1 MVEILTM
8 DSFDDDDDD
17 SSICEGDDDS
27 LMRNHELFQHSYEQA
42 SHLLKDFDRTTV
54 EWLFELKNELQIMPI
69 VGQLS
74 NMSIFEETNVFLNL
88 LDSVSASCVDHSME
102 IESEQR
108 AVDDGDVFASDKDID
123 YEGSEVNSE
132 NDSNS
137 QRQQGFSQYFLDVM
151 DNVNQAK
158 DRLANR
164 FNKMKQSFNHL
175 KDVQKSTVERSIVKF
190 KRDTGFDKLEQ
201 QLEESDYQLL
211 KFQTMLKERRR
222 QVDEHKKAH
231 RDLTIQEI
239 RAKFEGELQEKIKQ
253 LILQVERKT
262 NELHDLEVSH
272 GILKQGIDKL
282 NIDLSVLLHDVEAE
296 ERRNFVDRKQA
307 ALSVAAAT
315 TSSELPSSACMEDE
329 GNSNSSSSSTDNS
342 SGGSVPSKFRD
353 VHAILFNTD
362 SNGIITEEHLSDSKS
377 VLSQVTDEQARLGE
391 LIAVME
397 ERNMKLTRKL
407 RELPRSDESRGIDR
421 LKKRIV
427 ELESNLKANEG
438 RYKLMSKLHFRM
450 KDDQRSQHK
459 QSSSIEEGDKSDP
472 GKAKNS
478 KPLSVKV
485 APAKQRTIRSKYL
498 DQTNP
503 EELHSRV
510 KELLGLLKSSGETL
524 SDIAHRHV
532 YAAYFVDDAAGTA
545 RDKKMDFAKD
555 ALRSVTVGYPAV
567 DGMPKKRR
575 ITKKDSSKIK
585 AIADRIALHRSRYL
599 SRNQTASSHAIIE
612 YPPGGMMITIA
623 PRGGDTS
630 RSDLPSKEKAIDRG
644 RIVTAPLPHSTGS
657 NQSKSALRDTSA
669 IEEEND
675 EDEGPISTTAPH
687 ETDESNNNNSNNN
700 NNPPKKKTTSLSE
713 GRSEYPNVPP
723 SNISPSRTSFSQFW
737 NDFDDGID
745 ALHQTATAAA
755 SQHDADDEETEKP
768 ESIADHQTA
777 ASMILRSN
785 RVKPRSVRQ
794 TVARPT
800 RGSSDVDFNDRQQ
813 FNEASISAA
822 GEEDDSDREFYSQN
836 YGIYSAL
843 EQAQAMLK
851 ELTTVK
857 VDKGLD
863 FVKDIDDDDDAMPTS
878 KQPVGSAARDTNN
891 RHQNIEYKSVE
902 SLQQSSELYVKKI
915 SEVHFKSKH
924 IDTIRKTLKIKLQNV
939 MKAEIKARIRLCGE
953 IEGSN
958 WSIATLPG
966 LYQADIEDCKARIE
980 QLKEL
985 CKNAEHGLSVKRRE
999 TRRISQAFI
1008 QRTSFAG
1015 LKVPPLLPPRPTVHR
1030 DRAIT
1035 TIEDDAAED
1044 DDTAYTD
1051 SVNTES
1057 SSDSNH
1063 EYGDEVGVGDDVM
1076 RNNVIPNYLFVDY
1089 DADDSGGDD

>member
-1 MVEILTM
+1 VVEILTM
-8 DSFDDDDDD
+8 DTCEDDDA
-17 SSICEGDDDS
+17 SQICEGNDDS
-27 LMRNHELFQHSYEQA
+27 LTRNHELFLHSYEQA
-42 SHLLKDFDRTTV
+42 SHLLKDFDRTTA

-88 LDSVSASCVDHSME
+88 LDSVSVNCVDHSVE

-108 AVDDGDVFASDKDID
+108 AVDEGDVFAFDRGID
-123 YEGSEVNSE
+123 FEGSDANSE
-132 NDSNS
+132 SDSNS

-151 DNVNQAK
+151 DNVNHAK
-158 DRLANR
+158 ERLASR

-175 KDVQKSTVERSIVKF
+175 KDVQKSTVERSIGKF

-201 QLEESDYQLL
+201 QLEENDYQLL

-222 QVDEHKKAH
+222 LVEEHKQAH

-272 GILKQGIDKL
+272 GILKQSIAKL
-282 NIDLSVLLHDVEAE
+282 NIDLSVLLLDVEAE
-296 ERRNFVDRKQA
+296 ERRNFVDMKQQE
-307 ALSVAAAT
+307 ALSLAAAT
-315 TSSELPSSACMEDE
+315 MSSEPPYSAGVEED
-329 GNSNSSSSSTDNS
+329 NSDSSSTGYHPS
-342 SGGSVPSKFRD
+342 AYTSGGSVPFKYRD
-353 VHAILFNTD
+353 VHAVLFNTD

-377 VLSQVTDEQARLGE
+377 VLSQVADEQARLSE

-407 RELPRSDESRGIDR
+407 RDLPRSDESRGIDR

-427 ELESNLKANEG
+427 ELESNLKANED
-438 RYKLMSKLHFRM
+438 RYKVMSKLHFRV
-450 KDDQRSQHK
+450 KDDQRSRK
-459 QSSSIEEGDKSDP
+459 ESSSIAEEAASNP
-472 GKAKNS
+472 AKAKNS
-478 KPLSVKV
+478 KPAVMKV
-485 APAKQRTIRSKYL
+485 GPSKQRTIRSKYL
-498 DQTNP
+498 DHTNP

-510 KELLGLLKSSGETL
+510 KELLDLLKSSGETM
-524 SDIAHRHV
+524 SDITHRHV
-532 YAAYFVDDAAGTA
+532 YAAYFVDDSANHN
-545 RDKKMDFAKD
+545 KKMDFAKD
-555 ALRSVTVGYPAV
+555 ALRSVTVGYPSV

-575 ITKKDSSKIK
+575 ITKKDSLKIK

-599 SRNQTASSHAIIE
+599 SRNQTALSHAIIE
-612 YPPGGMMITIA
+612 YPPGGITIA
-623 PRGGDTS
+623 PTSS
-630 RSDLPSKEKAIDRG
+630 RSDSPSKDKSS
-644 RIVTAPLPHSTGS
+644 PLLHGTGS
-657 NQSKSALRDTSA
+657 SHSKSTLCNTNASA
-669 IEEEND
+669 IENEKEND
-675 EDEGPISTTAPH
+675 ENGPTHTSTTAPQ
-687 ETDESNNNNSNNN
+687 ETDENSC
-700 NNPPKKKTTSLSE
+700 NNPKKLLSD
-713 GRSEYPNVPP
+713 GRFEYPNVPP
-723 SNISPSRTSFSQFW
+723 SNVPLSRSSFSLFW
-737 NDFDDGID
+737 NDFDDGMD
-745 ALHQTATAAA
+745 TLHQTAATAAA
-755 SQHDADDEETEKP
+755 SQRDADDEEMEKP
-768 ESIADHQTA
+768 HSVAAYQTA
-777 ASMILRSN
+777 ASTILRNN
-785 RVKPRSVRQ
+785 RVEPRSIRQ
-794 TVARPT
+794 IIAQPT
-800 RGSSDVDFNDRQQ
+800 RGSDVDYNDRQQ
-813 FNEASISAA
+813 FNEASIST
-822 GEEDDSDREFYSQN
+822 GEEDSDREFYSQN

-857 VDKGLD
+857 VDKTLD
-863 FVKDIDDDDDAMPTS
+863 VVKDVDDEAVTPVTS
-878 KQPVGSAARDTNN
+878 KHLVGSAVNLPNN
-891 RHQNIEYKSVE
+891 SRHNEYKSVE

-939 MKAEIKARIRLCGE
+939 MKAEIKARIRLCAE

-980 QLKEL
+980 HVKDL
-985 CKNAEHGLSVKRRE
+985 CKNAEYGLSVKRKE

-1008 QRTSFAG
+1008 QRTSLAG
-1015 LKVPPLLPPRPTVHR
+1015 MKAPPPLPPRPTVHR

-1057 SSDSNH
+1057 SSDSNK
-1063 EYGDEVGVGDDVM
+1063 YGDGVGDDVM
-1076 RNNVIPNYLFVDY
+1076 RNDSDVIPDYLFVDY
-1089 DADDSGGDD
+1089 DADDSDGDD